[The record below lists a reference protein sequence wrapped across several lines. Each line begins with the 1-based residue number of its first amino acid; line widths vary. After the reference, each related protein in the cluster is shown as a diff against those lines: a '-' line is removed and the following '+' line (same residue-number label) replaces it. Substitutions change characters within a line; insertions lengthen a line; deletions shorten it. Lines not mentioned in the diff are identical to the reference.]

1 MSGCRCEWAH
11 RSEVKESDVSMA
23 TKNPR
28 DRAGPL
34 VGEQWWG
41 IRQLKPRPLEV
52 GMEWLWKLSQKIH
65 GTVACETM
73 WEAWNLAGGRRTM
86 CGGMP
91 VMPTYSPFS
100 MIISQ

>member
-1 MSGCRCEWAH
+1 MSGCRCEWAR

-28 DRAGPL
+28 DMAGPL

-86 CGGMP
+86 CSGMP
-91 VMPTYSPFS
+91 VMPTYSPLS

>member
-1 MSGCRCEWAH
+1 MSGCRCEWAR

-28 DRAGPL
+28 DMAGPL

-52 GMEWLWKLSQKIH
+52 GMEWLWKLSQKIGAERPAQH
-65 GTVACETM
+65 S
-73 WEAWNLAGGRRTM
+73 AGFWRAG
-86 CGGMP
+86 
-91 VMPTYSPFS
+91 
-100 MIISQ
+100 